1 MESRNKVIIAIL
13 VIAVIVAG
21 VMATYYG
28 IGARNTDAK
37 IADLENKLDEANKQ
51 VETTKAELAKSNS
64 KINDVKE
71 ALGVSEET
79 TTSND
84 SKNTSIKYGVVDF
97 SNGKCLN
104 PENSNTKYTP
114 QRDSKLG
121 YDITAILDKS
131 GKKVILSIS
140 ADKAKEYSSEYK
152 TGISKEITNF
162 SKKVVNVFVE
172 SLQGYQTEYVL
183 FLMED
188 GTVEY
193 MKVVDAVKNDSFK
206 SLGAINGVSDVV
218 DIVRGSSGVLTIFG
232 ITSTGD
238 YYDIGRLI
246 NK

>member
-1 MESRNKVIIAIL
+1 MEKKTKVIVGLLIFI
-13 VIAVIVAG
+13 IVLLAAFS
-21 VMATYYG
+21 VMLISK
-28 IGARNTDAK
+28 IGEDTINYSELQD
-37 IADLENKLDEANKQ
+37 KLDEANSNLA
-51 VETTKAELAKSNS
+51 TTKAELAKSNS

-71 ALGVSEET
+71 ALGVSEEK